1 MLKTTVPYTNRHVFL
16 RLDQV
21 HLRLSTPRNK
31 TEQIRLHL
39 YTESRFNKLLGRYM
53 RHLCTK
59 KGDWG
64 SLGWRVTED
73 QTQTTLKVRLRTA
86 IVARFC
92 RREARFT
99 SDLWI
104 SLVVETIFK
113 VYTYRNRSEDN
124 SKYRRRNK
132 STWIRKKKHGERN
145 VARRAKS
152 TGLTTNSWSSTVP
165 LDWVGGPTT
174 CP

>member
-1 MLKTTVPYTNRHVFL
+1 MFL
-16 RLDQV
+16 RLGQV
-21 HLRLSTPRNK
+21 RSRLSTPRNK

-39 YTESRFNKLLGRYM
+39 YTEPRFNKLLGRYM

-59 KGDWG
+59 KGDWD
-64 SLGWRVTED
+64 SLGWRVTAD
-73 QTQTTLKVRLRTA
+73 QTQTTLKVRFRTA

-92 RREARFT
+92 RREAIVT

-113 VYTYRNRSEDN
+113 VYTYRNRSEYN

-132 STWIRKKKHGERN
+132 SSRIRRKKHGERN

-152 TGLTTNSWSSTVP
+152 TGLTTNSWLSIVP
-165 LDWVGGPTT
+165 VDWVGGPTT
-174 CP
+174 CPWKL